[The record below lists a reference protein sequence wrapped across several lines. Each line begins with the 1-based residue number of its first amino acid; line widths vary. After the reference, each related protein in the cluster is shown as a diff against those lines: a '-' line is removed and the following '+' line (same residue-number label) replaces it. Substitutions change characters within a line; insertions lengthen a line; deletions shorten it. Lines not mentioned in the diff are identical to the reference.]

1 MTEILIAILLAV
13 ALDRFAP
20 EHIRPQLWNW
30 YNDWAES
37 IEQRFNGGS
46 RAHGVSAVLLAVG
59 PIVLGVLLAH
69 YLLDQLA
76 WVLGF
81 AFDVLVL
88 YLCLDLFRLG
98 TTAQAVS
105 DALEENDLTQA
116 AERLRQLTGK
126 DTVEK
131 TGVGIAHATV
141 EAVLK
146 LANSWVIAPLFW
158 FVVLGPF
165 GVVVQRL
172 AAILDRQ
179 WGHRNRRFAEFGW
192 AAARFDDLLGWIPA
206 RVTAL
211 SYAIMGS
218 FEDALH
224 CWRRRAGMWSDI
236 NSGPLL
242 ASGMG
247 AMHMDSCE
255 ESEEEDAYG
264 NKILRPATLAD
275 AGDVRRV
282 VALVWRVLLFWL
294 MVALLMTGAHLAG
307 LFTR

>member
-20 EHIRPQLWNW
+20 EHVRPQLWNW

-59 PIVLGVLLAH
+59 PIVFGVLLAH

-81 AFDVLVL
+81 AFDVLAL

-105 DALEENDLTQA
+105 DALEDNDLTQA

-131 TGVGIAHATV
+131 TEVGIEHATV
-141 EAVLK
+141 EAGLK
-146 LANSWVIAPLFW
+146 LANSWVGDRAA
-158 FVVLGPF
+158 VLRARG
-165 GVVVQRL
+165 GH
-172 AAILDRQ
+172 AAKAR
-179 WGHRNRRFAEFGW
+179 RNPCGRASQ
-192 AAARFDDLLGWIPA
+192 LMPA
-206 RVTAL
+206 RRGKAL
-211 SYAIMGS
+211 
-218 FEDALH
+218 
-224 CWRRRAGMWSDI
+224 
-236 NSGPLL
+236 P
-242 ASGMG
+242 
-247 AMHMDSCE
+247 
-255 ESEEEDAYG
+255 
-264 NKILRPATLAD
+264 
-275 AGDVRRV
+275 
-282 VALVWRVLLFWL
+282 
-294 MVALLMTGAHLAG
+294 
-307 LFTR
+307 

>member
-20 EHIRPQLWNW
+20 EHVRPQLWNW

-59 PIVLGVLLAH
+59 PIVFGVLLAH
-69 YLLDQLA
+69 YLLDELA

-81 AFDVLVL
+81 TFDVLAL

-105 DALEENDLTQA
+105 SALEDNDLTQA

-158 FVVLGPF
+158 FAVLGPF
-165 GVVVQRL
+165 GVILQRL
-172 AAILDRQ
+172 ASILDRQ
-179 WGHRNRRFAEFGW
+179 WGHHNRRFAEFGW

-218 FEDALH
+218 FEDALY

-264 NKILRPATLAD
+264 NKVLSPATLAD

-294 MVALLMTGAHLAG
+294 VVALLMTGAHLAG